1 MYREDWLSLL
11 FLIYINDLLRGLH
24 ADIKLLDDD
33 TSLFS
38 DVDDIDKSESE
49 INSDITKM
57 QDCDSF

>member
-1 MYREDWLSLL
+1 MYQEDWLSLL